1 MTTPNE
7 NEKNMCPNTQL
18 VEVERKEEKM
28 TEATQANNKKL
39 LSPKGWYTKPSYTT
53 TPVYTVQTVTN
64 SKLVSIDF
72 LLYSSLATL

>member
-7 NEKNMCPNTQL
+7 NGENMCPNPQL
-18 VEVERKEEKM
+18 VEVERKEEKT

-53 TPVYTVQTVTN
+53 TPQG
-64 SKLVSIDF
+64 
-72 LLYSSLATL
+72 